1 MKFSGVLAG
10 LALACVVLVTG
21 CDEAKETPPA
31 PAPEDTKAAPSDVYS
46 GGKGDFSN
54 LDPAKAG
61 RGGEVYAEVCAA
73 CHDKGLN
80 RAPQR
85 AMLSLMTPESIHR
98 ALTEGVMQE
107 QAAGLSD
114 DDKVKVAEY
123 LANRQMG
130 AADTVAPPLM
140 CAEGVSPFDASQTP
154 VFTGWGLQPESNHFI
169 ASGTA
174 GIDKSNAG
182 RLKLKWA
189 LAFPNALRAR
199 SQPALAGGA
208 IFVGSHDGTVFAL
221 DRNTGCARWTFHAAA
236 EVRTGMVVA
245 PWKAGDAKAD
255 PLLYFGDLVG
265 NVYAVKARTGQE
277 VWRFKADEHPNV
289 TITAAPTLHKGT
301 LYVSVSSLEVAAVA
315 DPQHPCCTFRGSL
328 VALDAATGTE
338 KWRGFTI
345 DELPAVTGKNSA
357 GLDLTGPSGAPIWN
371 TASIDEKR
379 GQLYVGTGENYS
391 SPATGTSDSII
402 AFDMKTG
409 KKKWVWQATPHD
421 AWNTACERAD
431 TTNCPK
437 ENGPDF
443 DFGAGT
449 MLVHA
454 SNGRDYVVGGQK
466 SGALHAVDPDTGK
479 HLWTTKVGRGGVVAG
494 IHFGIAAR
502 GDTVFAPV
510 SDVPDGKK
518 YPEEARPGMYGIDV
532 MTGEYVWKAPSN
544 DTCAGKQF
552 CHPGYSGAITATDDL
567 VMAGANDGFLRFY
580 DAATGKVVWE
590 FDTAADFKTVNGTT
604 ARGGSMGGGTAPIA
618 HDGMLIMNSGY
629 GFAGKMPGNVMLVF
643 GIE

>member
-1 MKFSGVLAG
+1 MKLNGIVAG
-10 LALACVVLVTG
+10 LALAGMIFLTG
-21 CDEAKETPPA
+21 CGKTEDKAVPP
-31 PAPEDTKAAPSDVYS
+31 PEDTKAAPADTYS
-46 GGKGDFSN
+46 RAGDFEVI
-54 LDPAKAG
+54 DPATAG
-61 RGGEVYAEVCAA
+61 KGGEVYASVCAA
-73 CHDKGLN
+73 CHDKGLD

-85 AMLSLMTPESIHR
+85 AMLSLMTPESINR

-107 QAAGLSD
+107 QSAGLSAEE
-114 DDKVKVAEY
+114 KVAVSEY
-123 LANRQMG
+123 LANRKMG
-130 AADTVAPPLM
+130 AAGSIAPPLM
-140 CAEGVSPFDASQTP
+140 CAADAKPFDVNQTP

-169 ASGTA
+169 STKAA
-174 GIDKSNAG
+174 GIDKSNATK
-182 RLKLKWA
+182 LKMKWA

-221 DRNTGCARWTFHAAA
+221 DRETGCARWTFHAAA
-236 EVRTGMVVA
+236 EVRTGIVVA
-245 PWKAGDAKAD
+245 PWTAGDAKAD
-255 PLLYFGDLVG
+255 PLLYFGDLIG
-265 NVYAVKARTGQE
+265 NVYALKARTGE
-277 VWRFKADEHPNV
+277 EAWRFKADEHPNV
-289 TITAAPTLHKGT
+289 TITAAPALHKGT

-328 VALDAATGTE
+328 LALDAVKGTE
-338 KWRGFTI
+338 KWRSYTI
-345 DELPAVTGKNSA
+345 DEVPAPTGKNSA

-391 SPATGTSDSII
+391 SPATGTSDAII

-409 KKKWVWQATPHD
+409 KKKWVWQATPND

-431 TTNCPK
+431 KTNCPK
-437 ENGPDF
+437 EDGPDF

-454 SNGRDYVVGGQK
+454 SNGKDYVVAGQK
-466 SGALHAVDPDTGK
+466 SGAMHAVDPDTGK
-479 HLWTTKVGRGGVVAG
+479 HLWTQKVGRGGVVAG
-494 IHFGIAAR
+494 IHFGIAAS

-510 SDVPDGKK
+510 SDVPDGNK
-518 YPEEARPGMYGIDV
+518 YPEEARPGMYGLDV
-532 MTGEYVWKAPSN
+532 KTGDYVWKAPSA
-544 DTCAGKQF
+544 DTCAGKEF
-552 CHPGYSGAITATDDL
+552 CHPGYSGAITATEEL

-590 FDTAADFKTVNGTT
+590 FNTAAEFKTVNGTT
-604 ARGGSMGGGTAPIA
+604 ARGGSMGGGTAPLA

-629 GFAGKMPGNVMLVF
+629 GFAGKMPGNVLLVF
-643 GIE
+643 EVAP